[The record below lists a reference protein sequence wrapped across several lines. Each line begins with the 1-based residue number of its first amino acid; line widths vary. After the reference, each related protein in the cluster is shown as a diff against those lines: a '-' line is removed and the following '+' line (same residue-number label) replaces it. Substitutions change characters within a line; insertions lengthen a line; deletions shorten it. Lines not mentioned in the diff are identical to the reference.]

1 MAPPPPTA
9 AGLSS
14 EGGGP
19 VGGAVGGAVGGP
31 RGGGGPAGLA
41 GNDGKELGG
50 LLLLLLEKDN
60 SLAFALFV

>member
-1 MAPPPPTA
+1 V
-9 AGLSS
+9 
-14 EGGGP
+14 GGP
-19 VGGAVGGAVGGP
+19 VGGPVGGAVGGP

-41 GNDGKELGG
+41 GNDGKELRGLL